1 MCVAKLCRSVCG
13 LTVCGS
19 PARLMLA
26 VWAACGLFYVVA
38 PIRYDVVPSPTT
50 VAFILLG
57 LLSFVCIGL
66 LVLFVFH
73 EVRLRR
79 ELHKH
84 PREVDHTDKERRG
97 F

>member
-1 MCVAKLCRSVCG
+1 MRE
-13 LTVCGS
+13 TF
-19 PARLMLA
+19 AR
-26 VWAACGLFYVVA
+26 F
-38 PIRYDVVPSPTT
+38 R
-50 VAFILLG
+50 VAFWVFAAGVIGLYLYGLIWGAYSPLELG
-57 LLSFVCIGL
+57 ALSFVCVGL

-73 EVRLRR
+73 EVRLRI

>member
-1 MCVAKLCRSVCG
+1 VATRQAFAKFRVAFWMFSAGIICLY
-13 LTVCGS
+13 LY
-19 PARLMLA
+19 
-26 VWAACGLFYVVA
+26 GLFFQAY
-38 PIRYDVVPSPTT
+38 SP
-50 VAFILLG
+50 LQLG
-57 LLSFVCIGL
+57 LISFVCIGL

-73 EVRLRR
+73 EVRLRM